1 MLAGEADRDG
11 IRRALTAELAVLR
24 GEADALRGETPA
36 VTTMEE
42 PPDGT
47 ILWWPPCY
55 DWDAYA
61 LFRDDAEARA
71 VGAPGP
77 WLTPGLSD
85 VPGLTWVQ
93 VVKQVERA
101 DPDGGGADSM
111 SRAVR
116 LYRADDPAIAVLST
130 EDTPIVAAAVGVAHV
145 GGLATL
151 RVRDGFVSMYPVDAE
166 EIAAKLIRAARAVR
180 DV

>member
-1 MLAGEADRDG
+1 MPES
-11 IRRALTAELAVLR
+11 ITE
-24 GEADALRGETPA
+24 PP
-36 VTTMEE
+36 VTTMGE

-47 ILWWPPCY
+47 ILWWPACEK
-55 DWDAYA
+55 WDAYA
-61 LFRDDAEARA
+61 LYRDDAEAREVRSA
-71 VGAPGP
+71 GPWQAPGSPDAP
-77 WLTPGLSD
+77 WM
-85 VPGLTWVQ
+85 TWAQ
-93 VVKQVERA
+93 VVAEVERA
-101 DPDGGGADSM
+101 HPDGSGADSM

-130 EDTPIVAAAVGVAHV
+130 VDTPIVAAAVGVAHV